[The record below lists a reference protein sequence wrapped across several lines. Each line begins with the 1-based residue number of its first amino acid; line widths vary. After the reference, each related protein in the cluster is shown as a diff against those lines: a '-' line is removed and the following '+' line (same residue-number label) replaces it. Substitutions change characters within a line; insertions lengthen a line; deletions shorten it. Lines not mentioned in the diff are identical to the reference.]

1 MCSCWQD
8 PKAVSVVSDPLNTE
22 KSIPATSPVLLLA
35 AHTDASCPDGVTLLP
50 TATRGWGDSPEA
62 RSAQMSDYFA
72 AAGDK

>member
-50 TATRGWGDSPEA
+50 TAT
-62 RSAQMSDYFA
+62 
-72 AAGDK
+72 